1 MKTNKDIKK
10 VYFEKPG
17 NMLYPLPAVMV
28 SCGRKGEKPNIVTIA
43 WTGTICS
50 DPPMAFIS
58 VRPERFSYPI
68 IKETGEFVINLTTEE
83 LTHSMDYCGCVSGSK
98 VDKFEKCG
106 LTPEES
112 KFVSC
117 PGIKEAPVSI
127 ECKVTQVIPLG
138 SHDMFLA
145 EVVGVKVDSR
155 YFDEKGVFHL
165 EKAGLIAYDHGKY
178 NALGEMIGSFGYS
191 VRKK

>member
-1 MKTNKDIKK
+1 MSEEIKRQ
-10 VYFEKPG
+10 YFEKPG

-28 SCGRKGEKPNIVTIA
+28 SCGRKGERPNIVTIA

-68 IKETGEFVINLTTEE
+68 IKETGEFVINLTNEA
-83 LTHSMDYCGCVSGSK
+83 LTPAMDYCGCVSGAK
-98 VDKFEKCG
+98 VDKFKECG

-112 KFVSC
+112 KYVSC
-117 PGIKEAPVSI
+117 PGIKEAPVSL
-127 ECKVTQVIPLG
+127 ECKVTQVVPLG

-145 EVVGVKVDSR
+145 EVVGVKADIK
-155 YFDEKGVFHL
+155 YFDDKGVFHL
-165 EKAGLIAYDHGKY
+165 EDAGLIAYDHGTY
-178 NALGEMIGSFGYS
+178 HSLGKAIGSFGYS
-191 VRKK
+191 VRKKK